1 MLLKKIFTAQIRCAL
16 DVSLCIIN
24 SQNVME
30 KEKISNNELKAF
42 GINDNEILANFS
54 RVANGLLKHRVMDKA
69 EILANLEALIGD
81 PMPYALK
88 KGGKFKNLA
97 EDVIALRKEGKFVK
111 QERSNFKLKEEIAD
125 FPVWGMKH
133 IEVGA
138 LAQMR
143 TAVQLPIAVAGA
155 LMPDAHQGY
164 GLPIGGVLATTA
176 NTIIPFAVGVD
187 IACRMCLSIFEMPAH
202 IIDTE
207 TDMLKGQL
215 LNHTHFGM
223 GSTSRTHF
231 DDSLFDSP
239 AWSETKVVRSLKDKA
254 WAQLGTSGTGNHFV
268 EWGELTLAE
277 GALSGVP
284 AGSYLALL
292 SHSGSRGFG
301 GSVADHYSKIAMIKT
316 KLPPEAKHLAW
327 LDLDKDE
334 GQEYWLAMNLAGE
347 YTSANHHEIH
357 NKITRALG
365 VKPISMIE
373 NHHNFAWKEQLT
385 DGTEVMVHRKG
396 ATPAGEGVL
405 GIIPGSMST
414 PGFVVRGRG
423 DAASI
428 NSASHGAG
436 RLMSRSA
443 AFKTLDKAAIA
454 ANLVN
459 KRITLMG
466 SDMDEAPMAYKDI
479 HAVMAAQ
486 ENLVEV
492 LAKFE
497 PRIVRMAD
505 AREKPED

>member
-1 MLLKKIFTAQIRCAL
+1 
-16 DVSLCIIN
+16 
-24 SQNVME
+24 ME
-30 KEKISNNELKAF
+30 KEKISNNELKAL
-42 GINDNEILANFS
+42 GINDVQVLVNFS
-54 RVANGLLKHRVMDKA
+54 RVANGLLKHNVMDKA
-69 EILANLEALIGD
+69 QILANLEALIDD

-97 EDVIALRKEGKFVK
+97 EDVIAMRKEGRFIK
-111 QERSNFKLKEEIAD
+111 QERSNFKLKEEIAE
-125 FPVWGMKH
+125 FPVWGMEH

-143 TAVQLPIAVAGA
+143 TAIQLPIAVAGA

-187 IACRMCLSIFEMPAH
+187 IACRMCLSIFDLPAETV
-202 IIDTE
+202 DRE
-207 TDMLKGQL
+207 TDMLKNML
-215 LNHTHFGM
+215 VDHTYFGI
-223 GSTSRTHF
+223 GCTTKTYF
-231 DDSLFDSP
+231 DSSLFDSKT
-239 AWSETKVVRSLKDKA
+239 WNETKVIRNLKDKA
-254 WAQLGTSGTGNHFV
+254 YAQLGTSGTGNHFV
-268 EWGELTLAE
+268 EW
-277 GALSGVP
+277 
-284 AGSYLALL
+284 
-292 SHSGSRGFG
+292 
-301 GSVADHYSKIAMIKT
+301 
-316 KLPPEAKHLAW
+316 AW

-334 GQEYWLAMNLAGE
+334 GQEYWIAMNLAGE
-347 YTSANHHEIH
+347 YASANHHEIH
-357 NKITRALG
+357 NKIAKALNRAP
-365 VKPISMIE
+365 VMMIE
-373 NHHNFAWKEQLT
+373 NHHNFAWKEQLA

-414 PGFVVRGRG
+414 PGFVVRGKG

-436 RLMSRSA
+436 RLMSRSV

-454 ANLVN
+454 ANLVD

-466 SDMDEAPMAYKDI
+466 SDIDEAPMAYKDI
-479 HAVMAAQ
+479 HTVMAAQ
-486 ENLVEV
+486 QNLVEV

-505 AREKPED
+505 ARERPED

>member
-1 MLLKKIFTAQIRCAL
+1 MNYFSLRKYTAQEEYFFE
-16 DVSLCIIN
+16 SLN
-24 SQNVME
+24 TNKVME
-30 KEKISNNELKAF
+30 KEKISNNELAAL
-42 GINDNEILANFS
+42 GINDVKILVSFS
-54 RVANGLLKHRVMDKA
+54 RVANGLLKHGVMAKP
-69 EILANLEALIGD
+69 EILANLEAVIDD
-81 PMPYALK
+81 PMPYALR

-97 EDVIALRKEGKFVK
+97 EDIIAMRKEGKFIK

-125 FPVWGMKH
+125 FPVWGLEH

-143 TAVQLPIAVAGA
+143 TAIQLPIAVAGA

-187 IACRMCLSIFEMPAH
+187 IACRMCLSIFDLPA
-202 IIDTE
+202 E
-207 TDMLKGQL
+207 TVDIETSKLKNIL
-215 LNHTHFGM
+215 VDHTYFGM
-223 GSTSRTHF
+223 GCTTKSYF
-231 DDSLFDSP
+231 DSSLFDSA
-239 AWSETKVVRSLKDKA
+239 AWNETKMIRSLKNKA
-254 WAQLGTSGTGNHFV
+254 YAQLGTSGTGNHFV
-268 EWGELTLAE
+268 EWGELTIAE
-277 GALSGVP
+277 GALNGVA
-284 AGSYLALL
+284 AGRYLALL

-301 GSVADHYSKIAMIKT
+301 GTIADHYSKIAMTKT
-316 KLPPEAKHLAW
+316 KLPDVAKHLAW

-334 GQEYWLAMNLAGE
+334 GQEYWIAMNLAGE
-347 YTSANHHEIH
+347 YASANHHEIH
-357 NKITRALG
+357 NKIARALG
-365 VKPISMIE
+365 VSPLTRIE
-373 NHHNFAWKEQLT
+373 NHHNFAWKEKLA
-385 DGTEVMVHRKG
+385 DGTDVMVHRKG

-414 PGFVVRGRG
+414 PGFLVRGKG
-423 DAASI
+423 NVTSI

-443 AFKTLDKAAIA
+443 AFRTLDKAAIA
-454 ANLVN
+454 ANLVD

-466 SDMDEAPMAYKDI
+466 SDVDEAPMAYKDI
-479 HAVMAAQ
+479 HTVMAAQ
-486 ENLVEV
+486 NDLVEV